1 MSDKAITVVMPALN
15 EEQNIVAAVK
25 ATDKAFRDLNINGDI
40 IVINDGSTD
49 KTEELVRGLMRDNK
63 NINIINHDSPQ
74 GIGAS
79 FWDGAKN
86 AEGDA
91 VILIPGDDEVNP
103 HDALRYFPLL
113 QQVDIV
119 IPFVC
124 NKEVRARSR
133 NIISSLF
140 TLIINVTFGIN
151 LNYTNGTVIYRRS
164 ILANLAHY
172 SGGFFYQAEA
182 LVKLIKRGYL
192 FAEVPYYLQQRKF
205 GTSTAISMS
214 SFYKVAKSYLR
225 LAGEIYFSA
234 AYRKDSAKLSAGSM
248 SAQRY
253 RQFQEK
259 Q

>member
-1 MSDKAITVVMPALN
+1 MSDKEITVVMPALN
-15 EEQNIVAAVK
+15 EERNIVSAIN
-25 ATDKAFRDLNINGDI
+25 ATTQAFSKLNIKGDI
-40 IVINDGSTD
+40 IVVNDGSTD
-49 KTEELVRGLMRDNK
+49 KTEELVRGLMRNDK
-63 NINIINHDSPQ
+63 NISVINHGSPQ

-86 AEGDA
+86 AGGDA

-113 QQVDIV
+113 RQVDIV

-133 NIISSLF
+133 NTISSLF
-140 TLIINVTFGIN
+140 TFIINMTFGVS

-164 ILANLAHY
+164 ILDNLVHN

-205 GTSTAISMS
+205 GTSTAISLA
-214 SFYKVAKSYLR
+214 SFSKVARSYLR
-225 LAGEIYFSA
+225 LVGEIYFSA
-234 AYRKDSAKLSAGSM
+234 AYRKDNAKLSAGSM

-253 RQFQEK
+253 RQFREK